1 MNGWM
6 IGIGLTGGNGAVI
19 GADGGTSGIVVTDPP
34 PPPKGVGL
42 GMNIGELALKP
53 LLRFLRSA

>member
-42 GMNIGELALKP
+42 GMSMGDLLLIF
-53 LLRFLRSA
+53 LLRFLRSV